1 MIVSIK
7 CYKKPFKHC
16 VDSVY
21 SDREMVGDSF
31 CGSVVKEVITTR
43 TSRLDQVTGEMKVS
57 N

>member
-1 MIVSIK
+1 LFQLNVI
-7 CYKKPFKHC
+7 KKPFKHC